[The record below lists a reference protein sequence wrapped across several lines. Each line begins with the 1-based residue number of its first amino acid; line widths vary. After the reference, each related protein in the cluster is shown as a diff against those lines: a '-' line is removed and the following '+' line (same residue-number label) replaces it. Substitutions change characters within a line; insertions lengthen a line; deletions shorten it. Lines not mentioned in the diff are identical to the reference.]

1 MVSLFL
7 LTLFPEDDNDFSS
20 IGSGS
25 SDNSVDLRRVPP
37 IPPRQLAKVR
47 RESKEQPYSGNKKP
61 EPVNKKP
68 EPVNKKPDSVKIDVP
83 DSGRTKDKE
92 ECRRSNKKAV
102 SEAVEK
108 VCKLVRLG

>member
-47 RESKEQPYSGNKKP
+47 RESKEQSDSGNKKP
-61 EPVNKKP
+61 DSD
-68 EPVNKKPDSVKIDVP
+68 NKKPDSGNKKPDFVKIDVP
-83 DSGRTKDKE
+83 DSGRTKKDEE
-92 ECRRSNKKAV
+92 ECRRSNKKTV

-108 VCKLVRLG
+108 VCKLD